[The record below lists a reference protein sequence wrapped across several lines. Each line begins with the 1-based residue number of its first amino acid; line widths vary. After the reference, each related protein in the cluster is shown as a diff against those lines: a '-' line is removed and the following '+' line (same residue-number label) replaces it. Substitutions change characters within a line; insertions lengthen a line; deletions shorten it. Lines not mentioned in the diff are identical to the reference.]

1 MSEWA
6 STVLLRFFAGGVVCS
21 LIMTF
26 AGEGA
31 QREIARILC
40 AALMII
46 LILTPVKQINLSG
59 FDWLQTEET
68 LDFAVSEALKSSQL
82 AQKRQA
88 DEQLRQQIESQAAAL
103 GVTCTAAVVSELSE
117 AEVYSVQQVILRFG
131 DDVSAAEKPQVIRL
145 AALLCGIEE
154 ECVFEETGTSA

>member
-6 STVLLRFFAGGVVCS
+6 SAFLLRFFAGGVACS
-21 LIMTF
+21 IIMTLT
-26 AGEGA
+26 GEGT

-46 LILTPVKQINLSG
+46 LILTPVKQISLSD

-68 LDFAVSEALKSSQL
+68 LESAVNEALESAQS

-88 DEQLRQQIESQAAAL
+88 DEQLRQQIEGQAAAL
-103 GVTCTAAVVSELSE
+103 GVMCCAAIVSELSE
-117 AEVYSVQQVILRFG
+117 EDVYSVQQVTLHFG
-131 DDVSAAEKPQVIRL
+131 DDVSTPDKDRVIRS
-145 AALLCGIEE
+145 AALLCGIGE
-154 ECVFEETGTSA
+154 ECVLEETEESA